1 MKSQKIS
8 LHELCT
14 FRNGTKVVLVGE
26 MSKIIPQSPQRMR
39 SVSVS
44 NDDVMVEMVGVIGE
58 HLDFTVFY
66 DNGNMFYKTIQCD
79 FPDTGSVTL
88 SGANGICK

>member
-1 MKSQKIS
+1 MAKYVAMQCQKIS
-8 LHELCT
+8 LHEFCT

-44 NDDVMVEMVGVIGE
+44 NDDVMVEMVGG
-58 HLDFTVFY
+58 DW
-66 DNGNMFYKTIQCD
+66 
-79 FPDTGSVTL
+79 
-88 SGANGICK
+88 GAL